1 MIVSITEDGHRH
13 FKNMG
18 FTIDSA
24 GGRGTMFVTDWQFS
38 SNPELYYEEYKLVVD
53 GHEYTFVGYFSYNQ
67 SVKMIDSVN
76 VFNTAYE
83 KVATIVDVFVPV
95 GTKPPDIRNDQF
107 YLSGVDE
114 RVIDGGGSDYAD
126 LGAGNDVYI
135 YGSGYDK
142 IYGGE
147 GYDLVEAAGFRQA
160 GISIAAVG
168 DDWYDIRSG
177 STLILSTKYVELI
190 AFGGLAAHID
200 NGQVRWEAANE
211 LIAAI
216 STSATIDTTL
226 IFTGQAPA
234 AQRMADLTL
243 FADSQYRAY
252 AAAGVMNPTLGPF
265 EAFGKAYASDP
276 TTRGMFASEYGSL
289 SEDAFLDKG
298 YAAVFGVAPSADAR
312 QALSGQIAYFRDLY
326 VGAGI
331 EPGAAALEARG
342 AVLGQIIGHG
352 YVTPAS
358 EWPGPQVA
366 LAGIGL
372 DASGLFG

>member
-1 MIVSITEDGHRH
+1 MIVSITEDGQRH
-13 FKNMG
+13 FKEVG
-18 FTIDSA
+18 FNIDSA
-24 GGRGTMFVTDWQFS
+24 GGRGTMFVTDWLFT
-38 SNPELYYEEYKLVVD
+38 SNPGVYYEEYPLVVD
-53 GHEYTFVGYFSYNQ
+53 GHEYTFVGYFSYDQ

-76 VFNTAYE
+76 IFNERYE
-83 KVATIVDVFVPV
+83 KVATVVDVFVPV
-95 GTKPPDIRNDQF
+95 GTRPPDIKNDQF

-114 RVIDGGGSDYAD
+114 RIIDGGGSDYAD
-126 LGAGNDVYI
+126 LGSGNDVYI

-160 GISIAAVG
+160 GISVSAAG
-168 DDWYDIRSG
+168 DDWWDVRSG

-190 AFGGLAAHID
+190 AFGGLAVHIE
-200 NGQVRWEAANE
+200 NGHIRWEAANE

-216 STSATIDTTL
+216 STSAIIDTTC

-234 AQRMADLTL
+234 ESRMPDLTL
-243 FADSQYRAY
+243 FAESQYRAY

-276 TTRGMFASEYGSL
+276 TTRDRFASEYGSL

-298 YAAVFGVAPSADAR
+298 YAAVFGVAPGADAR

-331 EPGAAALEARG
+331 DPASAALEARG
-342 AVLGQIIGHG
+342 AVLGQIIGYG
-352 YVTPAS
+352 YISPPDVQLT
-358 EWPGPQVA
+358 
-366 LAGIGL
+366 GIGL
-372 DASGLFG
+372 DAGGLFG